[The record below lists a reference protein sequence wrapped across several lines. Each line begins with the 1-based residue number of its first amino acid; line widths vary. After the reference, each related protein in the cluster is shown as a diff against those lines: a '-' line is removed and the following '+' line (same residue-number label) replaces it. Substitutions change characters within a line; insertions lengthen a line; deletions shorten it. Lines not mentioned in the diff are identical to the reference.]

1 MARKRFER
9 AHRAEASKIGFSI
22 EPIRT
27 GFPDV
32 DFDCEDDIPGGIV
45 LAFSGE
51 DVPAEGEAEEN
62 VRGKEALA
70 ATKDLFNAAI
80 VTDQRERFWAMMGG
94 AEGGLGVSQMMDIAF
109 HLAQEYSGD
118 RPTGESSESTSQP
131 TDSGLDS
138 TGGVKVGGLT
148 YSRSAAAALTT

>member
-1 MARKRFER
+1 MARKRFDR
-9 AHRAEASKIGFSI
+9 AHRTEESRIGFSI
-22 EPIRT
+22 VPIRS

-32 DFDCEDDIPGGIV
+32 DFDCEDDIPGGV
-45 LAFSGE
+45 VMAFSGD
-51 DVPAEGEAEEN
+51 DVPAEGEVEEN
-62 VRGKEALA
+62 QRGKEALA

-80 VTDQRERFWAMMGG
+80 LTDQQDRFWAMLNGK
-94 AEGGLGVSQMMDIAF
+94 EGGMGVSQLMDVAF
-109 HLAQEYSGD
+109 YLAQQYSGD
-118 RPTGESSESTSQP
+118 RPTGESSDGTSQP